1 VNQPSSRTYGG
12 RTREERDAD
21 RLERMRASALAL
33 FGTEGYAAVPI
44 ERLCSHAKVSTR
56 HFYQLYQSKEDVLLD
71 VYEQVSAA
79 AVAAVAESIEATA
92 GEPIADRLRAGVR
105 AYLAPILAEPLLAR
119 IAFVEIVGVS
129 PRVEQ
134 RRLALRASVVALL
147 EQEGRAAVARGEI
160 EDRDFHF
167 AGVAFSGAVNTVVLD
182 WALSPDHAAAD
193 ALGQQLGDLLVT
205 LALR

>member
-1 VNQPSSRTYGG
+1 MNQVSRTYGG

-21 RLERMRASALAL
+21 RRERMRASALAL
-33 FGTEGYAAVPI
+33 FGDEGYAAVPI

-56 HFYQLYQSKEDVLLD
+56 HFYQLYESKEDVLLD
-71 VYEQVSAA
+71 VYDRISGA

-92 GEPIADRLRAGVR
+92 GAPIADRLRAGVR

-129 PRVEQ
+129 PRVEEK
-134 RRLALRASVVALL
+134 RLALRASVVALL
-147 EQEGRAAVARGEI
+147 EEEGRRAVERGEI
-160 EDRDFHF
+160 DDRDFRF
-167 AGVAFSGAVNTVVLD
+167 VGLAFSGAVNTVVLD
-182 WALSPDHAAAD
+182 WALSPDHAAAE

>member
-1 VNQPSSRTYGG
+1 MNQASSRTYGG

-21 RLERMRASALAL
+21 RRARMRASALAL
-33 FGTEGYAAVPI
+33 FGAEGYAAVPI

-56 HFYQLYQSKEDVLLD
+56 HFYQLYESKEDVLLD
-71 VYEQVSAA
+71 VYEQISAA

-92 GEPIADRLRAGVR
+92 GAPIADRLRAGVR
-105 AYLAPILAEPLLAR
+105 AYLAPILEQPLLAR

-129 PRVEQ
+129 PRMEQ

-147 EQEGRAAVARGEI
+147 EQEGRAAVERGEI

-167 AGVAFSGAVNTVVLD
+167 VGTAFSGAVNTVVLD
-182 WALSPDHAAAD
+182 WAISPDPAAAD
-193 ALGQQLGDLLVT
+193 VLGQQLGDLLVT
-205 LALR
+205 LTLR

>member
-1 VNQPSSRTYGG
+1 MNQASRTYGG

-21 RLERMRASALAL
+21 RRERMRASALAL
-33 FGTEGYAAVPI
+33 FGDEGYAAVPI

-56 HFYQLYQSKEDVLLD
+56 HFYQLYESKEDVLLD
-71 VYEQVSAA
+71 VYDRISGA

-92 GEPIADRLRAGVR
+92 GAPIADRLRDGVR

-134 RRLALRASVVALL
+134 KRLALRASVVDLL
-147 EQEGRAAVARGEI
+147 EEEGRRAVERGEI
-160 EDRDFHF
+160 DDRDFRF
-167 AGVAFSGAVNTVVLD
+167 VGLAFSGAVNTVVLD
-182 WALSPDHAAAD
+182 WALAPDHAAAE